1 MTADRAAPRA
11 RRRRARLA
19 RVRAILAGAL
29 VLGVGATVTLAS
41 WVDNE
46 NATGTFTTSTFNTES
61 SPDGTT
67 WADNTSAPGA
77 TLTVNAGA
85 ISPGYASA
93 APFAIR
99 GKTSSVAGTAAL
111 ATPATAGNAALGA
124 ALQYRA
130 YVTTSAA
137 NCVTAPTAGQ
147 VTAWLV
153 GSAGPVVLNTAVAAN
168 STPLA
173 AATSTAA
180 GAPTWFCFVLSLP
193 SGASN
198 SLQGA
203 TASAT
208 WHFTTTSTT

>member
-1 MTADRAAPRA
+1 MTAHRADP
-11 RRRRARLA
+11 RRRPRLA
-19 RVRAILAGAL
+19 RARAILAGAL

-61 SPDGTT
+61 SPNGTT
-67 WADNTSAPGA
+67 WADNTASPGA
-77 TLTVNAGA
+77 ALTVNAGA
-85 ISPGYASA
+85 ISPGYAAA

-99 GKTSSVAGTAAL
+99 GKTTSIAGTATLAAPAL
-111 ATPATAGNAALGA
+111 TGDAGLGA

-130 YVTTSAA
+130 YVTSSAA

-147 VTAWLV
+147 VTTWLV
-153 GSAGPVVLNTAVAAN
+153 GSAGPVALSTAVAAN
-168 STPLA
+168 STALA

-180 GAPTWFCFVLSLP
+180 GVPTWFCFVLSLP
-193 SGASN
+193 TGAPN

-208 WHFTTTSTT
+208 WHFTTTSTS